1 VLESIGALRKIFAR
15 IDKTM
20 VKNLTFQKQV
30 LQTEGGVCTC
40 IWVHINK
47 YL

>member
-1 VLESIGALRKIFAR
+1 VESIGARRKVFAR

-30 LQTEGGVCTC
+30 LQTEGGVCTYV
-40 IWVHINK
+40 WVHINK